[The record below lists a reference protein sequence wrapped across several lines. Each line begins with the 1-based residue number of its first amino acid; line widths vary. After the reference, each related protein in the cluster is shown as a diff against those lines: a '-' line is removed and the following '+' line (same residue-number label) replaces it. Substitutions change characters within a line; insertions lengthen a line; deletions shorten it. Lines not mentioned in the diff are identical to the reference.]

1 MSVAGSTV
9 TCTIGYW
16 GDFEV
21 MRSITKY
28 LLVVAVFVMLAG
40 TAANAQEFV
49 GGSRPK
55 SLEGLEAKIYKE
67 IVKLPEYGL
76 FDYITFQVNGN
87 TVILNGSTN
96 SLGTRSGAE
105 SVVKHIPG
113 VERVVNNIRELPPS
127 PADDRIRQQLVREL
141 ASSGGLSR
149 YLLWNNPPVRLIVD
163 GGRVS
168 LEGFVQNSGDAN
180 MMNVLAN
187 GVSGVFAVTN
197 NLQIASER
205 AG

>member
-1 MSVAGSTV
+1 
-9 TCTIGYW
+9 
-16 GDFEV
+16 
-21 MRSITKY
+21 MRSMTKY
-28 LLVVAVFVMLAG
+28 LMVVAAFVMLAG

-67 IVKLPEYGL
+67 IVKLPEYGV

-87 TVILNGSTN
+87 TVILSGSTI

-105 SVVKHIPG
+105 NVVKHIPG

-149 YLLWNNPPVRLIVD
+149 YLLWTNPPVRLIVD
-163 GGRVS
+163 RGRVS

-180 MMNVLAN
+180 TMNVLAN
-187 GVSGVFAVTN
+187 GIFGVFSVNN
-197 NLQIASER
+197 NLQIESER